1 MGKEGEALKRA
12 WLIGVAWL
20 LWALPSLAQQGLS
33 PLWTRPAHQGF
44 VGAAAFSPDGRYFVS
59 GLGDIEG
66 GQVTPSLHL
75 WDGLQGSY
83 LRTLS
88 PEYYDIQATRFSPD
102 GSLLIAGG
110 VGTPVFV
117 RDVQSDRILVSYAQ
131 YPTDIAISQDGQT
144 VVFAGWG
151 WVTVWKGFQRIYW
164 NTAPVHY
171 TMLRVALLPDAQRL
185 ATISVPYRPSYFIG
199 GSPGSTVA
207 LWSIQ
212 DGSLLWTREL
222 PANTTGVAVSPD
234 GTHIA
239 VGREDGLVSVL
250 DADTGQVVTDL
261 SGLGYDALVQFSP
274 DGSFLAAAGGLAPYL
289 FDGALRLWRTSD
301 YALVNEIPL
310 QGVPSVLAIAPSQTV
325 AAVGYSNGELEWI
338 TLPDGSS
345 RRWLAYARMAFPST
359 YAPAKALRFSPDSR
373 RFAES
378 RINGVFVVDTQTGRD
393 ISMLPYAPC
402 IISPDLR
409 WVAHRG
415 ENRLTVRRLS
425 DGEAVLTFEGNTARY
440 AHVIFSEDSRF
451 LALAI
456 NEPYRERL
464 QLYSTGN
471 WQRIWEVALPPY
483 LMMRDGWFSPKS
495 TYLAL
500 HGGTAVVLRVS
511 DGAIILDLQRR
522 LDYPFVDAVAF
533 SADERRFAAANE
545 AYVHVYNLPGGEH
558 IWTSPTVSNPQ
569 EVWRLGFSSDGRHLL
584 WLGLGSLIVWETNTW
599 SKRLETEAYDAV
611 FTPDSRALV
620 LSGRMTRS
628 STYRVNLLRLSDMR
642 LIASASEGASRLWVS
657 PDSRYILYLQGNGS
671 LRAVRNPL
679 VPVAVPRPLGR

>member
-1 MGKEGEALKRA
+1 MKRA

-20 LWALPSLAQQGLS
+20 LFMLPVLAQQPLS
-33 PLWTRPAHQGF
+33 PLWTRPAHEGF
-44 VGAAAFSPDGRYFVS
+44 VGAAAFSPDGRYFAS
-59 GLGDIEG
+59 GLGDLES
-66 GQVTPSLHL
+66 GQVAPSLHL

-88 PEYYDIQATRFSPD
+88 PVYYDIQAIRFSPD

-110 VGTPVFV
+110 AQTSAFV
-117 RDVQSDRILVSYAQ
+117 RDVQSDTTVVSYAQ

-144 VVFAGWG
+144 VVFAGCG

-164 NTAPVHY
+164 STAPVHY
-171 TMLRVALLPDAQRL
+171 TMLRVALSTDAQRL
-185 ATISVPYRPSYFIG
+185 VTISVPYRPSYFIG
-199 GSPGSTVA
+199 ASPSGTVA
-207 LWSIQ
+207 LWDVQ

-222 PANTTGVAVSPD
+222 PANATGVAMSPD
-234 GTHIA
+234 GARIA
-239 VGREDGLVSVL
+239 VGRQDGLVSIL
-250 DADTGQVVTDL
+250 DADTGQVITEL

-289 FDGALRLWRTSD
+289 FDGALRLWRTAD

-310 QGVPSVLAIAPSQTV
+310 PGVPSVVTIAPSQPV
-325 AAVGYSNGELEWI
+325 AAVGYRYGDLEWI

-345 RRWLAYARMAFPST
+345 RRRLAYARMAFPST

-393 ISMLPYAPC
+393 IGMLPYAPC

-415 ENRLTVRRLS
+415 EDRLTIRRLS

-440 AHVIFSEDSRF
+440 AHVIFSEDGRY
-451 LALAI
+451 LAIAI

-464 QLYSTGN
+464 QLYSTGS
-471 WQRIWEVALPPY
+471 WQRIWQVPLPPY
-483 LMMRDGWFSPKS
+483 LTTHDGWFSPRS

-511 DGAIILDLQRR
+511 DGAIILDLHGR

-545 AYVHVYNLPGGEH
+545 AYVHVYNLPDGSH
-558 IWTSPTVSNPQ
+558 VWTTPTVSDPQ

-599 SKRLETEAYDAV
+599 SKRLDAEAYDAV

-620 LSGRMTRS
+620 LSGRIARS
-628 STYRVNLLRLSDMR
+628 STYGVTLVRLSDMR
-642 LIASASEGASRLWVS
+642 VIASASEGASRLWVS

-671 LRAVRNPL
+671 LRAVRNPK
-679 VPVAVPRPLGR
+679 VPVAVPRPRGR